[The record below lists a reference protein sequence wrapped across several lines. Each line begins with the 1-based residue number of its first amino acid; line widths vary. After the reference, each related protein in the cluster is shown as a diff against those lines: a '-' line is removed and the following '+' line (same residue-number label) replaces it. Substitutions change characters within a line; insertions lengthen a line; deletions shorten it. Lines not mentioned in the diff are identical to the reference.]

1 MKKANKILSVFLSL
15 LMVLSIIPMA
25 NITASAYYSV
35 SRDDGTWL
43 FPLPSGY
50 YSQFSDWAGC
60 PGNGKCPFCGYVHS
74 SWTDGDHTG
83 QPAGHNG
90 IDVSAPTGTSVYAP
104 AKGSVIGASYQGSR
118 GYIVMVKHDLGNG
131 WAYYSYSQHLNS
143 MSVSVGQS
151 VLAGT
156 VIGTVGSSGGNYGAH
171 LHFGIVMAP
180 SNYSFSQVLN
190 VDYNSGST
198 WLKSSGYSTGRILT
212 NPKNGY
218 YYAGVYNAGAAVD
231 YHRGSVTYTFDK
243 SKVTIGSTVATTSIT
258 LNSSPFTLKIGES
271 KTLSATVSPSNA
283 TNKTVTWS
291 SSDTNVATVSSTG
304 VVKAVGT
311 GACAITSKAS
321 GGQTASVT
329 MVVRNESLAPV
340 AHATYNGHYY
350 ELYDD
355 VLSWKDAKEYCES
368 KDGHLVTIT
377 TQEENS
383 FVQSFASNGEKEKY
397 YIGGTDEATEG
408 TWKWVT
414 SETFSYI
421 NLGSGEP
428 SPTEYEKEDY
438 LYISKLTGQ
447 WGDIVDI
454 TGGVNS
460 YSFIC
465 EYDDLSDIV
474 VDQLPEGADPD
485 DYELVTE
492 YRSRDKQTTTS
503 TSATLDS
510 WTLYDSES
518 TYGSWSSVL
527 STQTKP
533 TESDTL
539 QITGTSTQYN
549 YFHYVNYY
557 DGIYNIDSIPY
568 GTSHGKHTITRSSAL
583 SKVSLADQGGKQAYG
598 SQTCSCGFNYW
609 FLEGTSTVY
618 SYQTRT
624 KTTTYHFYK
633 WSDWTAWTET
643 PITSTDTKQVEIR
656 VGYRLKDENS
666 TDKPDTPEIPD
677 TPNIPDTEFVFS
689 IEQPSRTTIRNKDG
703 IVLHTVVEGELPDGA
718 RIEWSWDNNKFDVE
732 KNDDGTLTIIAR
744 NNGETTITA
753 TVYGADGDILATDSV
768 VMNSKSGFFDKI
780 GGFFRSLFGATTIYE
795 N

>member
-1 MKKANKILSVFLSL
+1 MKRTKQILSIFLAL
-15 LMVLSIIPMA
+15 LMVATIIPMSSIEA
-25 NITASAYYSV
+25 DAAESWLWPVSGYTNWTTYENHRGIDIPAPSGTPIRAAKSGTLYVYNNTCNGSHYGASPVCTISGCNSNTGKCVYIIHTDGTASCYMHMV
-35 SRDDGTWL
+35 SLAITTTKTVKQGDVI
-43 FPLPSGY
+43 
-50 YSQFSDWAGC
+50 
-60 PGNGKCPFCGYVHS
+60 GYVG
-74 SWTDGDHTG
+74 TTG
-83 QPAGHNG
+83 P
-90 IDVSAPTGTSVYAP
+90 STGNHLHFEV
-104 AKGSVIGASYQGSR
+104 AKGSGTNY
-118 GYIVMVKHDLGNG
+118 
-131 WAYYSYSQHLNS
+131 WSYSLMNP
-143 MSVSVGQS
+143 
-151 VLAGT
+151 GT
-156 VIGTVGSSGGNYGAH
+156 ISY
-171 LHFGIVMAP
+171 
-180 SNYSFSQVLN
+180 
-190 VDYNSGST
+190 
-198 WLKSSGYSTGRILT
+198 
-212 NPKNGY
+212 
-218 YYAGVYNAGAAVD
+218 VYN
-231 YHRGSVTYTFDK
+231 T
-243 SKVTIGSTVATTSIT
+243 TVSTTSIT
-258 LNSSPFTLKIGES
+258 LNSSPFTLKVGES

-291 SSDTNVATVSSTG
+291 SSNASVATVSSSG

-311 GACAITSKAS
+311 GACAITAKAS

-329 MVVRNESLAPV
+329 MVVRNESPAPV
-340 AHATYNGHYY
+340 ANATYNGHYY
-350 ELYDD
+350 ELYQD
-355 VLSWKDAKEYCES
+355 VLSWTDAKEYCES
-368 KDGHLVTIT
+368 KGGHLVTIT

-408 TWKWVT
+408 TWEWVT

-421 NLGSGEP
+421 NLGTGEP

-438 LYISKLTGQ
+438 LYISKITGE

-492 YRSRDKQTTTS
+492 YRSRDKSTTTS
-503 TSATLDS
+503 TSSTLDG

-518 TYGSWSSVL
+518 TYGSWG
-527 STQTKP
+527 STQTTTSKP
-533 TESDTL
+533 TASDTL
-539 QITGTSTQYN
+539 QIIGTSTQYN

-624 KTTTYHFYK
+624 KTTTNHFYK

-643 PITSTDTKQVEIR
+643 PITSTDTKQVETRI
-656 VGYRLKDENS
+656 GYRLKNEND
-666 TDKPDTPEIPD
+666 TDNPDTPEIPD

-689 IEQPSRTTIRNKDG
+689 IKQPSRTTIRNKDG
-703 IVLHTVVEGELPDGA
+703 IILHA
-718 RIEWSWDNNKFDVE
+718 NI
-732 KNDDGTLTIIAR
+732 DGTAPAGSYVVWTSSNGNFDEEVNGDNLTVIAQDK
-744 NNGETTITA
+744 GYTTFTA
-753 TVYGADGDILATDSV
+753 TLYDADDNVLATDSV
-768 VMNSKSGFFDKI
+768 ELYSKSGFFDKI
-780 GGFFRSLFGATTIYE
+780 GSFFRSLFGSTKIYE